1 MRASNETIR
10 LDEKKPQLFANEDNE
25 ALLRYAVEHS
35 LTTAD
40 FLNTFAYA
48 TPADDPGN
56 LLGIEYGHLGTY
68 RGYHSVADPAP
79 ALDSA
84 A

>member
-1 MRASNETIR
+1 MKTIR
-10 LDEKKPQLFANEDNE
+10 LDEKKAQLFATEDNE
-25 ALLRYAVEHS
+25 ALLRYAMEHD

-56 LLGIEYGHLGTY
+56 LLGIEYGHLETY
-68 RGYHSVADPAP
+68 RGYHGVADPSS
-79 ALDSA
+79 ALNGA